1 MLLAAVLAMAI
12 GSVAQSGHFSLDT
25 PDEPGTET
33 PDNPG
38 GDTETGD
45 GTGDGTDTGET
56 TSPSL
61 PVEEG
66 KWYRLQCPTRDNRVI
81 ELIAASSPLIGTGE
95 SDPHIDRLWS
105 NAAAATN
112 ASNYNYQLW
121 HFEPDPENSGYFAM
135 VNYSDPNGSVV
146 LTPIGGD
153 KRLPSR
159 WDYDHTQKHYNF
171 EFNTTD
177 LSENQIMVRSTD
189 CDANHYMFFA
199 GDGRNY
205 AINCYDQEQSRI
217 ITFVE
222 TEPQA
227 TTDPDPDPAPELTD
241 TTRVCGMD
249 LSLVSCGDGRPKAN
263 KCITG
268 QELKMLNVV
277 YDHGVGTHAASIFNF
292 LTNGATSFHA
302 VIGISDYAST
312 AAEHGIVKVTITRY
326 ANGVAEQYG
335 EPFYLKRQVAEEQVR
350 VLDIPLEGYEYL
362 KIDIATGDATVGTQN
377 YADHVN
383 LADAYFTGGIS
394 ADGTRPSLMSY
405 NFVPLVYLPA
415 TGANGETVV
424 PLSSMVSQ
432 GNMTSG
438 WGGHPCQADQ
448 SVEGRTLLIR
458 GRGYASGVGTH
469 ANSKIVVKLNG
480 NAKSFHAIVGIDDE
494 ADSAGDVNW
503 TATLLGPNGA
513 SEVAASGNSTRSAEA
528 LNVDI
533 DNLDQG
539 GWKYLVLNVDANGS
553 NASDH
558 FDWANA
564 YFLCDGEPIPKT
576 VAANTPDNDWELRDC
591 PDAEVSNDPLRPLLI
606 TSSEQMSTNVP
617 DGVGKLCYLIDGNTV
632 TYWESPNVDPGDE
645 GQWIQVD
652 LGKDF
657 TINDEDLVVRIRR
670 CRDNASM
677 APTAF
682 EVLASADGNQFT
694 HWAYTYFV
702 YRGPGTTEYSAR
714 LPLDDNAHPIPS
726 NTRYLRFRVTANQT
740 KTLVT
745 RTDGTVVDVRRMR
758 LSEFNILRLGHD
770 TGYSATQWDRFR
782 LNSDYLMD
790 YYDAKFRFTQGPV
803 DPRNHPSG
811 DGDYGHFQGWG
822 SEKDFGTMSA
832 WCNPIGGSSSTGWS
846 SLYEN
851 GKMVQKYADALK
863 EAGINVPSYEFVT
876 TDYYDRPFEDEDADN
891 RHRQP
896 THVMEHELYAIPGD
910 AIALYP
916 FYTLGTESKLSYDEN
931 YIHWYDYHTGG
942 NAGGYLDMLV
952 DPSRVILT
960 EKYGYF
966 AGAANITANPDKPA
980 NPLSSYT
987 YGWKDTQRSETA
999 ITTGNLQD
1007 NGQATKAWGRIAT
1020 FFVPRNPFD
1029 ESSLKG
1035 LDKEYVIAADFSSTF
1050 RDVRNVVTTTVTD
1063 VGTGAQ
1069 TVTKT
1074 IVEPVIH
1081 YRHIFRIKDGVE
1093 FANGFSG
1100 SPEANEAYI
1109 ALNRRKISA
1118 PAGQDFEVRLN
1129 NPMPKE
1135 VTTRSRLYY
1144 KISESDYRRVCS
1156 MMLVATDSVG
1166 NEVQRSEMVDG
1177 RWQTEGETIF
1187 IPEGQFDG
1195 YGSRVID
1202 GVTYNACGG
1211 GGHYYRVLKVNAENA
1226 HGKYRVTL
1234 YGRDYNGARIR
1245 IFGGGDDDYL
1255 KVQEIDVAFVGD
1267 TKAYFKTVGEL
1278 TDGETGEYVEKFAHT
1293 TDSYLRELCGSPK
1306 DSINFDNYNLL
1317 RTSLAANDEWKA
1329 FIGENGTG
1337 NSKISIYKWPLAWDQ
1352 SAYGFGYPLRGDWN
1366 YYTVAT
1372 NSRALRYA
1380 QTTGSIG
1387 VADNFGKDGCTGL
1400 YDRRFYDSRGEEQG
1414 FFYYVNASADPG
1426 VVARLKLEEFCPG
1439 STIYVTAWI
1448 AEMSSNLGDRANV
1461 AFNFVAVVKKNGR
1474 QVRIPL
1480 HSHISGIYPYKG
1492 KSEWMRVYFSFV
1504 PDINNNLFKDDAGNF
1519 IKPDHYELELDNN
1532 AKGSSGADYAID
1544 DIRVYIANPLVYA
1557 EHSNPSCDTQPEQT
1571 KVKVSAPFDVLLQS
1585 VGKSETTSTSE
1596 SVTLYYTF
1604 VDKALFKAEYE
1615 KAKANPETKDNAAA
1629 VAYSKSVCSYI
1640 HEGDAEAKTFGHLTF
1655 STGYDNNTVYSAD
1668 GASDAGM
1675 REVEDG
1681 ERLIVFNTVPRSGD
1695 APLVPGK
1702 EYTVYLFSPS
1712 GKQSAPTGNPLKDAT
1727 TFNVGDEGTCA
1738 QTTTFIVRS
1747 ASTIH
1752 VDDRT
1757 VNTGNGIEMCAG
1769 QQPVVSVDLLGEV
1782 LNADGTGTG
1791 EFVPVATN
1799 ARVDWFDGT
1808 LVEFKA
1814 LDKIDDADQDQEH
1827 PEITPVG
1834 KLTKAIRAFHEWN
1847 PEAQNVPETRPSEI
1861 TVENW
1866 KLIDEELR
1874 PLTLPDGAKMP
1885 RLRLAQRFY
1894 TFSPLEG
1901 PTVNP
1906 DGSKT
1911 GGEYSVLAMPYQLD
1925 IANRHV
1931 CTAPTLVKISVVN
1944 DAPQLELGH
1953 KTENTALRPALMHDV
1968 TVRVG
1973 LEQLKKVSNT
1983 TERIGKLTSD
1993 STRVLR
1999 LPVYL
2004 TRTVTD
2010 GCDHV
2015 VKIADDPEIYFIGTD
2030 DPAYNPDLRHPDARM
2045 FDLAGRVIDIRGYS
2059 VEQTGANAKPDSVR
2073 LAFYDS
2079 FKFREGYTYRFRFG
2093 YKEEAAAASGT
2104 GGQPSG
2110 QADSDTDSGT
2120 GTGSGTDDETPGNT
2134 VCDGNTYFNINVVPE
2149 YVMWTGNDSRNWNN
2163 DRNWRRVT
2171 SSELLASSAK
2181 EGKTTDA
2188 AAGSTWAANATEA
2201 AFAPDAFTKVIIP
2214 AATTDQNVPYLIEVG
2229 NTEVKDVQERHWI
2242 GTSPETAGAEGSTYS
2257 RRIDGMNFGIET
2269 DLGVYCEGEDAP
2281 SVVGS
2286 YMVGNQCEQIHF
2298 KPASAIMNQ
2307 QHLDYKRAWVDMEFD
2322 PRRWFS
2328 LAAPLYGVVSGEMY
2342 APTAGGRQNTELF
2355 NDITFST
2362 DLHNR
2367 FAPAIYQRSWN
2378 AATANLY
2385 MSDKVTP
2392 SWERQSAA
2400 IVSRWSHVYNDANVS
2415 YGPGSGFSIKADV
2428 SGVTGRDDDD
2438 KVLIRLPKADTEYR
2452 YYHHDGAVDGI
2463 TSGHD
2468 FAIEHNDN
2476 HYKLNDASKVIT
2488 VTAEAAGADNK
2499 YFLLGNPYMSYLDM
2513 GKFLAANEDKLEQ
2526 KFWVLSGNGKGAMV
2540 LDASNS
2546 WTDAAGTTVSV
2557 IPPMQGFFVEL
2568 KQAAATGVFTFNSSM
2583 MADVPAG
2590 GGQTPLTD
2598 RGASADLLITAVSSG
2613 AKALVAVRDASSANY
2628 EAKEDAALFTD
2639 PDSDLGEQVYTLAG
2653 NVAAEV
2659 NAVPEI
2665 EGLPLG
2671 VVAETGAEVVLRFD
2685 NVPDG
2690 LMLYDVDD
2698 DRSTLL
2704 AEGAEAAVTQGH
2716 RTLLTFS
2723 RGDAADKVAPGLT
2736 LTLVGNRAEAV
2747 TDAEGVAVEVYDTA
2761 GRRLDRRSSDTGRMT
2776 VTLPAGTVIVRA
2788 TDVLGRT
2795 QSGTFYIPEL

>member
-38 GDTETGD
+38 GDTETGG

-56 TSPSL
+56 TSPAL

-66 KWYRLQCPTRDNRVI
+66 KWYRLVNKAYDPKVI
-81 ELIAASSPLIGTGE
+81 ELLAEGSSTIGTG
-95 SDPHIDRLWS
+95 SSQIDRLW
-105 NAAAATN
+105 AVEGATAGDDN
-112 ASNYNYQLW
+112 FNYQLW
-121 HFEPDPENSGYFAM
+121 RFEADPDGSGLYAM
-135 VNYSDPNGSVV
+135 VSYTDPAGSAVI
-146 LTPIGGD
+146 TPDASGD
-153 KRLPSR
+153 TKTPSY
-159 WDYDHTQKHYNF
+159 WDYDHAQKHYTISLV
-171 EFNTTD
+171 TTD
-177 LSENQIMVRSTD
+177 LEENQVLIHSSECEEEYYYLHVAFGKS
-189 CDANHYMFFA
+189 
-199 GDGRNY
+199 Y
-205 AINCYDQEQSRI
+205 AINNYQREDPSIFRFEEA
-217 ITFVE
+217 TPDE
-222 TEPQA
+222 
-227 TTDPDPDPAPELTD
+227 TTDPDPDPEPTD
-241 TTRVCGMD
+241 RTYVSNMTLANFPSGWDNNHPSRKN
-249 LSLVSCGDGRPKAN
+249 LSVNGTPITIDG
-263 KCITG
+263 I
-268 QELKMLNVV
+268 V
-277 YDHGVGTHAASIFNF
+277 YESGVGTHAPAHFCFKNNGASSFHGVIG
-292 LTNGATSFHA
+292 LDDEVGTNGQVDINVVRLRNGCEPVYSECIRLFGNEASQRKYEINIDDLA
-302 VIGISDYAST
+302 YYDYL
-312 AAEHGIVKVTITRY
+312 V
-326 ANGVAEQYG
+326 
-335 EPFYLKRQVAEEQVR
+335 
-350 VLDIPLEGYEYL
+350 
-362 KIDIATGDATVGTQN
+362 IDIDEGEGN
-377 YADHVN
+377 GSDHVD
-383 LADAYFTGGIS
+383 LADAYFTGGSPESIAYSDVPVIQLPTS
-394 ADGTRPSLMSY
+394 A
-405 NFVPLVYLPA
+405 
-415 TGANGETVV
+415 EQQVV
-424 PLSSMVSQ
+424 ALSSLDIS
-432 GNMTSG
+432 NATC
-438 WGGHPCQADQ
+438 GGGLTAKVNQ
-448 SVEGRTLLIR
+448 SVDENALLLRKITF
-458 GRGYASGVGTH
+458 ASGVGVH
-469 ANSKIVVKLNG
+469 ANSKIVVKLDG
-480 NAKSFHAIVGIDDE
+480 KATAFHTLVGVDDE
-494 ADSAGDVNW
+494 SKTADDHGDVNW
-503 TATLLGPNGA
+503 RVILKGTNGRTEEREWTNA
-513 SEVAASGNSTRSAEA
+513 HRLQQPEA
-528 LNVDI
+528 LDI
-533 DNLDQG
+533 DNLEQ
-539 GWKYLVLNVDANGS
+539 WKYMVLEVNTNGV
-553 NASDH
+553 NYADH

-564 YFLCDGEPIPKT
+564 YFLCPDANDTPIT
-576 VAANTPDNDWELRDC
+576 VTESDMNADWELRDC

-617 DGVGKLCYLIDGNTV
+617 DGVGKLCYLIDGSTV

-682 EVLASADGNQFT
+682 EVLTSDTENGKFA

-714 LPLDDNAHPIPS
+714 LPMIDPNATENNPGHSLPAG
-726 NTRYLRFRVTANQT
+726 TRYLRFRATANQT
-740 KTLVT
+740 KTLVDGSVD
-745 RTDGTVVDVRRMR
+745 RTDEETGKLIIPAARRMR
-758 LSEFNILRLGHD
+758 LSEFNILRLGKD
-770 TGYSATQWDRFR
+770 VGYSATQWDRFR

-876 TDYYDRPFEDEDADN
+876 TDYYNRPFEDEDADN

-960 EKYGYF
+960 EKYGFF
-966 AGAANITANPDKPA
+966 AGAANITANPNTPA

-1050 RDVRNVVTTTVTD
+1050 RDVRNVVTET
-1063 VGTGAQ
+1063 GTGTA

-1100 SPEANEAYI
+1100 SPEANDAYI

-1166 NEVQRSEMVDG
+1166 NEVQRSEMVNG
-1177 RWQTEGETIF
+1177 SWQTQGETIF

-1278 TDGETGEYVEKFAHT
+1278 TDGETGDYVEKFAHT
-1293 TDSYLRELCGSPK
+1293 TDSYLRELCGTPK

-1317 RTSLAANDEWKA
+1317 RTSLSANDEWKA

-1557 EHSNPSCDTQPEQT
+1557 EHSNSSCDTKPDQT

-1615 KAKANPETKDNAAA
+1615 KAKADTETKDNAAA

-1640 HEGDAEAKTFGHLTF
+1640 HKGDKEAKTFGHLTF

-1681 ERLIVFNTVPRSGD
+1681 ERLIVFNTVPRSGN

-1702 EYTVYLFSPS
+1702 EYEVYLFLPS
-1712 GKQSAPTGNPLKDAT
+1712 GEQSAPTGNPLEDAT

-1752 VDDRT
+1752 VDDKT

-1847 PEAQNVPETRPSEI
+1847 PEAQNVPEKQPSEI
-1861 TVENW
+1861 TDENW

-1894 TFSPLEG
+1894 TFPPLEG

-1973 LEQLKKVSNT
+1973 LDQLGKVSGTTEQLGNM
-1983 TERIGKLTSD
+1983 TSE
-1993 STRVLR
+1993 SKGVLR

-2120 GTGSGTDDETPGNT
+2120 GTGSGTDDETPGNK

-2188 AAGSTWAANATEA
+2188 AAGSVWAANATEA

-2214 AATTDQNVPYLIEVG
+2214 AAAPGSEEPYLIEVG
-2229 NTEVKDVQERHWI
+2229 NTEVKDVKERHWI
-2242 GTSPETAGAEGSTYS
+2242 GTSPATVGAEGSTYS

-2269 DLGVYCEGEDAP
+2269 DLGVYCEGETAP

-2322 PRRWFS
+2322 PRRWYS

-2385 MSDKVTP
+2385 VSDKVTP

-2488 VTAEAAGADNK
+2488 VTAEAASADNK

-2540 LDASNS
+2540 LDASNN

-2583 MADVPAG
+2583 MADVPAV

-2690 LMLYDVDD
+2690 LMLYDVDA

-2736 LTLVGNRAEAV
+2736 LTLVGNCAEAV

-2788 TDVLGRT
+2788 TDALGRT